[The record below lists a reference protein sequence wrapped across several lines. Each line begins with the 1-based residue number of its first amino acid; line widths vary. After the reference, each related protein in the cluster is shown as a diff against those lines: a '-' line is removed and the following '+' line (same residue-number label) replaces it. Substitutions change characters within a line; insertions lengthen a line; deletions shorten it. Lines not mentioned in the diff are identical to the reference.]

1 MCVGVPETVPAD
13 RVSVR
18 VVHVVVVGAGSL
30 GSAIGG
36 ALARAGNDVT
46 LVTRNEAHVRAIRE
60 HHLRLDDGR
69 TIHTVAV
76 TAANGYDG
84 VPLAELVIV
93 LVKSFDTTEAV
104 TAAQPVIGGDTTVLT
119 LQNGVGC
126 EEMIAGVVGRDR
138 VVAGRTFVGGRIVEP
153 GLVEYGIED
162 RATTIGELDGAR
174 TERIERIA
182 ATFEAAGMR
191 TTVTDDVVAMMWD
204 KLLVNVSTGAWSA
217 LTGLPYGELS
227 VHPDVEPMAIATVA
241 EAMDVA
247 RALGVAITTADPAE
261 PWRRAWTGLPYG
273 FKASMLQSVEK
284 GSRTEVDVMHGA
296 VCRGGLRAGV
306 PTPINDALWAAV
318 RGLERRLE
326 LER

>member
-1 MCVGVPETVPAD
+1 VE
-13 RVSVR
+13 
-18 VVHVVVVGAGSL
+18 VVVVGAGSL

-36 ALARAGNDVT
+36 TLAAAGNGVT
-46 LVTRNEAHVRAIRE
+46 LVTRNADHVTAIRS
-60 HHLRLDDGR
+60 HGLRLHDGAAER
-69 TIHTVAV
+69 TVAV
-76 TAANGYDG
+76 DARTGYDG
-84 VPLAELVIV
+84 LAPAELVVV
-93 LVKSFDTTEAV
+93 LVKSFDTTDAIR
-104 TAAQPVIGGDTTVLT
+104 AARPVVGEETVVLT

-126 EEMIAGVVGRDR
+126 EELLAEVVGAGA

-153 GLVEYGIED
+153 GLVELGLAG
-162 RATTIGELDGAR
+162 RTTTIGELDGTVTAR
-174 TERIERIA
+174 VERIA
-182 ATFEAAGMR
+182 ATFEDAGMH
-191 TTVTDDVVAMMWD
+191 TVVTDDVVAMMWD

-241 EAMDVA
+241 EAMEVA
-247 RALGVAITTADPAE
+247 RALGIAITTTDPVE
-261 PWRRAWTGLPYG
+261 PWRRAWEGLPYG

-296 VCRGGLRAGV
+296 VCRAGRRVAV

-326 LER
+326 LDR